1 MKDFTSIIID
11 GKEYFYFADDIDTS
25 INGEKIGFALD
36 ENDKRYN
43 IFWNAN
49 GKVKEVKAC

>member
-1 MKDFTSIIID
+1 MIDFTSIIID
-11 GKEYFYFADDIDTS
+11 GREYFYFADDIDIS

-43 IFWNAN
+43 LLWDIN
-49 GKVKEVKAC
+49 GKVEVKVC